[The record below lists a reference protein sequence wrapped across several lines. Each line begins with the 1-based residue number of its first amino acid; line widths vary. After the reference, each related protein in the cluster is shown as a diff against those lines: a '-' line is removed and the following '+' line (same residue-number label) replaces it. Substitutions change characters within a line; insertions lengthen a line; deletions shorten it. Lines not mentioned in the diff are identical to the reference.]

1 MMEACLLIHSSPY
14 QNVISSSSTFQH
26 PEHVLG
32 NLLPRGFQSG
42 SNSQFSEDKHQYSK
56 RRIRKRF
63 TYFLHTVRTLKVKN
77 TLLVSPP
84 GPDTVARHISL
95 GNGVRVMIKYHLST
109 ELCDFLKL
117 VPRSKWLNKDTWE
130 KL

>member
-14 QNVISSSSTFQH
+14 HNVISFSSTFQH

-42 SNSQFSEDKHQYSK
+42 SNCQYSEDKHQFSK

-63 TYFLHTVRTLKVKN
+63 IKFLHTVRASKAQN
-77 TLLVSPP
+77 TSPVSPP
-84 GPDTVARHISL
+84 GLDNSSETHFSWQW
-95 GNGVRVMIKYHLST
+95 HSSH
-109 ELCDFLKL
+109 D
-117 VPRSKWLNKDTWE
+117 
-130 KL
+130 